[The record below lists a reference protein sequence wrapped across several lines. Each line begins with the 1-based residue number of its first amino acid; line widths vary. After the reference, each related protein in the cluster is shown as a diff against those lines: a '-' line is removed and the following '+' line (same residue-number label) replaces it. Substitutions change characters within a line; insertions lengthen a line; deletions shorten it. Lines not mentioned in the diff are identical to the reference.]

1 MGPAFLFW
9 EDARAVEAPHV
20 ATSGACGRCHDGQ
33 GSANVLRDS
42 AGRNISPHDL
52 WQSSMMANSARD
64 PLWRAVVSAEVQGT
78 PAAAE
83 AIESKC
89 LRCHSPLASIDNE
102 KAGVAAPTSATLP
115 PGSDDLQLA
124 LDGVSCTVC
133 HLMEPDGLGTSTTFS
148 GAYPINSTRVIFG
161 PHPNPITMPMANNIG
176 YAVAEGDHIQESG
189 VCATCHMV
197 HVDPLNP
204 DGTPVGGT
212 TIEQATFQEWEN
224 SSYAADTS
232 CQACHMPITSEDG
245 VLIDTMIAHKPNG
258 GDFPPVSARTPV
270 ARHLLV
276 GGNTLV
282 PQLLRDNAALLKPKA
297 PASAFDATVAA
308 TRAQLA
314 ERTATVG
321 IRSLTRTGTEVSFAV
336 DLTSQVGHK
345 LPSGIPTRRVW
356 LRTQVT
362 DAGGTVLFVSGG
374 WNADG
379 SLVDGNGVVLPSELA
394 GGPVLPHVDQVQ
406 TAGQVPVWEGV
417 ASDATGAPTFSL
429 LRAAGWYKD
438 NRLLPTGWDAT
449 VATNLGIGP
458 VGTAADTDFTGGADT
473 VHFALPI
480 ATTGPVTVQVDLVYQ
495 PLSARFANELF
506 THDTE
511 DIRTLQALLA
521 TASRVP
527 EPVASASLTSD

>member
-1 MGPAFLFW
+1 M
-9 EDARAVEAPHV
+9 
-20 ATSGACGRCHDGQ
+20 
-33 GSANVLRDS
+33 
-42 AGRNISPHDL
+42 
-52 WQSSMMANSARD
+52 
-64 PLWRAVVSAEVQGT
+64 
-78 PAAAE
+78 
-83 AIESKC
+83 
-89 LRCHSPLASIDNE
+89 
-102 KAGVAAPTSATLP
+102 
-115 PGSDDLQLA
+115 
-124 LDGVSCTVC
+124 
-133 HLMEPDGLGTSTTFS
+133 
-148 GAYPINSTRVIFG
+148 
-161 PHPNPITMPMANNIG
+161 
-176 YAVAEGDHIQESG
+176 
-189 VCATCHMV
+189 
-197 HVDPLNP
+197 
-204 DGTPVGGT
+204 
-212 TIEQATFQEWEN
+212 
-224 SSYAADTS
+224 
-232 CQACHMPITSEDG
+232 
-245 VLIDTMIAHKPNG
+245 
-258 GDFPPVSARTPV
+258 
-270 ARHLLV
+270 
-276 GGNTLV
+276 
-282 PQLLRDNAALLKPKA
+282 
-297 PASAFDATVAA
+297 
-308 TRAQLA
+308 
-314 ERTATVG
+314 
-321 IRSLTRTGTEVSFAV
+321 
-336 DLTSQVGHK
+336 
-345 LPSGIPTRRVW
+345 
-356 LRTQVT
+356 
-362 DAGGTVLFVSGG
+362 LFVSGG